1 MSDSKEKIVKS
12 AKMITKTWGRT
23 FVEIANEITER
34 FRPII
39 SELYKAMRAP
49 ILIPQY
55 EQEIQRLEQL
65 LKYTKHSKKR
75 RKHERRLKRLQTE
88 LASLYEVVGKNEQ

>member
-23 FVEIANEITER
+23 FAEIANEIIER

-49 ILIPQY
+49 ILIKQY
-55 EQEIQRLEQL
+55 ENEVKRVEQL
-65 LKYTKHSKKR
+65 LKYTKHRKKR
-75 RKHERRLKRLQTE
+75 RKHERRLKWLQAE
-88 LASLYEVVGKNEQ
+88 LASLYEVVNK

>member
-1 MSDSKEKIVKS
+1 MNDSKEKIVKS
-12 AKMITKTWGRT
+12 AKMITRTWGRN
-23 FVEIANEITER
+23 FAEIANEIIER

-55 EQEIQRLEQL
+55 EREIQKLEQL
-65 LKYTKHSKKR
+65 IKYTKHSKRR
-75 RKHERRLKRLQTE
+75 RKHERRLKWLQTE
-88 LASLYEVVGKNEQ
+88 LASLYEVVNK

>member
-1 MSDSKEKIVKS
+1 MSDSAERFLKS
-12 AKMITKTWGRT
+12 AKMITRVWGRN
-23 FVEIANEITER
+23 FAEIANEIIER

-49 ILIPQY
+49 ILIKQY
-55 EQEIQRLEQL
+55 ENEIKKVEQL

-75 RKHERRLKRLQTE
+75 RKYERRLKWLQAE
-88 LASLYEVVGKNEQ
+88 LASLYEVLEKE

>member
-1 MSDSKEKIVKS
+1 MSDSKEKIVKL
-12 AKMITKTWGRT
+12 AKVITRTWGRN
-23 FVEIANEITER
+23 FAEITNEIIER

-75 RKHERRLKRLQTE
+75 RKHERRLKWLRAE
-88 LASLYEVVGKNEQ
+88 LASLYEVVGKNGQ